1 MISRRTASHSQQS
14 QALVSRI
21 VRADVNLPENIS
33 VEYPEA
39 SRCTRAMLR
48 QQPDRR
54 PSAMSLLNRPRLQ
67 PPSYELP
74 GMSTQ
79 STQSTP
85 RDGTRFDH
93 YNRDRHRELGSRPRH
108 LAERGTAAKAAF
120 SPRVRGNEVEDF
132 KDEKYGIQC
141 IHQYVTHKGI
151 IDDATDPGRP
161 RGVSGRPT
169 ASPVIIA
176 SGVPRGS
183 EMRTGSREAPLSARP
198 KAYQAQ
204 WPQPVQRKRKE
215 QLLDSSLAAKLRVH
229 RIRGTVFELLPA
241 VPSDPH
247 SAIHLRL
254 ALVDIVLERSEA
266 VTPRLLRRVV
276 AFPPQLTRHDLL
288 RALHIHTVCDGH
300 DMCRLFL
307 EDVLWPFGDHAAH
320 DLHHGSYVLL
330 RLPFELRDQH
340 GQDLCDFYI
349 DEGLSLCPSL
359 ALLAADGSSVSPM
372 SSLPSAFDPALEFPD
387 GVAPDQLS
395 PSPSL
400 DSQFAAWR
408 FQAWFIRHGTCD
420 VCRGMRPLEL
430 WPHFAR
436 WRNSI
441 EGAWSDVLD
450 PATPFSLHLVHPQP
464 TVVTP
469 GFPNVPHLLIEQDTP
484 VGYCAILVSVVALD
498 EQALPFQ
505 QQLAL
510 SVPAF
515 GPTSVLL
522 QLLGLD
528 DLDDSWQLD
537 IHIGDTMSAADGVLD
552 LLTGQLVV
560 LTLRSPDVSRGS
572 SEPEAEDVDDSSLL
586 ALGSLPL
593 GSPPVVQLAVQKHVI
608 NIDEGSQEAHQWLP
622 PAMRPGAAG
631 DNGTSSEGPPI
642 GSVDAL
648 FEWWHTLDF
657 EDGDPQRQAPEFLT
671 YFLHGRRVPT
681 CRDARWVIPLPPLS
695 PEGLMARFRQCWLD
709 LVDHD
714 APLFV
719 FPVFPQ
725 PPDLRPH
732 RPVIHVL
739 LLQEPLDLFSPM
751 LLSKQ
756 VQDDMWSHAAFLI
769 ATPTHRFAALM
780 LAEVAPLCFR
790 ATMVMDCEV
799 LVGDS
804 VLTSTAVQHVPP
816 RLNIKVTVHERLPD
830 GPLPAILSLGAA
842 EVPVT
847 LQVAMD
853 MAGAGPPDRYVP
865 IHTWYIDHRRWQVC
879 EQPRTLV
886 LQPSALEAWMVLAQ
900 NLWADRV
907 MPSRSIQVSVV
918 APHPGPRAAVP
929 NSMHVILEQSELRY
943 EPRIPLL
950 ISSLVAGFETFQAV
964 SVEPRMSC
972 NSLVWFAG
980 LDDCQPLGPRSCKCV
995 FGEQEFVH
1003 DHPFTLDPGSFVRIL
1018 PGLPAL
1024 DVPTD
1029 DDDSSSLLQFLS
1041 ASSVPR
1047 TLASPPVQLCL
1058 DALIES
1064 GPHQR
1069 QKTRLCD
1076 SAPSLHWFQHASW
1089 RQQCFDAPLPSL
1101 AGLPEGLQ
1109 LTPASY
1115 WALVK
1120 DPSTMP
1126 SPTALRLYVDG
1137 ATGYGGAGWA
1147 VIVVLDS
1154 LDGEFFL
1161 GCVWGRVQLDMVA
1174 PDWVGAREPDN
1185 IAAELS
1191 AALYALYLGLRLPFA
1206 LPVFLCPDLAF
1217 SLDLCQQTCVT
1228 STPNARLAQMV
1239 RVVYSW
1245 HVECGLDKIAGH
1257 SHHPWNDLADT
1268 LAKFAIHHPMD
1279 SAPFVIEPLHE
1290 LALEPHDLAWVWQQ
1304 QMAPSYAQCV
1314 PALLEGQFH
1323 QFRPCWQSISVPD
1336 IASPVKDPCYE
1347 WLSLQLVSANV
1358 LALDRLDPET
1368 LPTRR
1373 SAERTMRLDSQM
1385 HLRGVHLL
1393 GIQEARTPQGRYE
1406 SDHYVIL
1413 ASGADHSHSAC
1424 LGCELWLHKSAPCL
1438 FTPAG
1443 EQVPLSRATLTVVH
1457 ADPRR
1462 LLVRV
1467 RVASIVWVLV
1477 VLHAPYRSATFSD
1490 DQLWSWWHETADLI
1504 SKVGAVWCSV
1514 FVDANADL
1522 PSTTDPETADP
1533 ERPFEW
1539 FVSHLGLLAPA
1550 CDPTLHSGPSWTWTH
1565 PRGHRSRRD
1574 FVLLSADF
1582 AQLASASQV
1591 LYDHDVSFAHDDHV
1605 PVWVQ
1610 LDGKCM
1616 VEPLAARYRWDPDK
1630 LQDPQTVAAFQ
1641 AALHTLPLPTWQVN
1655 VDDHSALWHQQVL
1668 QLGQQFFAATRTR
1681 RNRLGLQPS
1690 TIQAIRFKRDI
1701 LDAARRLGLMTD
1713 VDFKPVL
1720 RSIEKFV
1727 RRLVHADLQ
1736 CYFDS
1741 VVGEV
1746 DCAALSGAS
1755 KDLFTRLRRL
1765 GSARIKR
1772 PGPRPLPALK
1782 RHDGTLACTYEEQQT
1797 LWMQQFAATEAGV
1810 SVTWQ
1815 SLMEVHKGQVNIPF
1829 SDLAVEAF
1837 PQEWQLLRCLARL
1850 KRNKAPGP
1858 DQLPSALLKA
1868 GGTPLARQLATLLL
1882 KVVSTTTEPLLWKGG
1897 RAAPLWKGKA
1907 SPQNPDSY
1915 RSIFISNF
1923 TTKLFHQCLRQ
1934 HLVDSW
1940 LATSTALQCGGRPFF
1955 GTDLAHHLVQAHA
1968 HWCTHHRRPH
1978 AVVFF
1983 DFKAAFY
1990 SVLRQGLTQFP
2001 IDPQRL
2007 FHDAQLRGLDQPH
2020 LARLVS
2026 ALQLGAEELGLD
2038 PHVDRMLADVL
2049 TNTFFTVD
2057 GVPEPC
2063 ATARGTRPGDPVGD
2077 VLFNIVMASLL
2088 ADLRRALQRH
2098 TGLPWLTDPGPC
2110 ADFATW
2116 QDPPPAG
2123 IGDVSFV
2130 DDCAILIH
2138 AEHNDALE
2146 QLLRVVLQ
2154 TFTSQAA
2161 RRGLVVNFEAGKSEI
2176 VWSTIGPGARAARQR
2191 LAASGHWFAWD
2202 PDVPASSVR
2211 VVHAYRHLGT
2221 WIQASNSHRRE
2232 IIARGSAARQSW
2244 GPLARS
2250 FYGHRAVSTSTKA
2263 KVFHALSLSRFVF
2276 QAHVWCGVTAKEL
2289 QSWTSHLRAPLLQ
2302 LLRRPLHG
2310 LRAFEL
2316 STPVL
2321 AGLLGVLPPADL
2333 LHVARLRY
2341 FGRFLRMCPP
2351 MLWNWLSALFQSGLG
2366 WLSDCVDSFRWLT
2379 TFYRA
2384 ASLPSADAPLADW
2397 VTWVRLDAAWRGR
2410 IRTAAA
2416 QCLRYHQRLAEHRVW
2431 QVRFRQTLAQAQ
2443 VQLPSDVPAPP
2454 SPEWCCEVCAATFS
2468 SRRALAT
2475 HAYKVHG
2482 YRAEVRYYGDTGLC
2496 NACGLLFHDRARLHR
2511 HLLGSSDCFDTLRAT
2526 APPLTEA
2533 EVDDLDE
2540 AARTRAKELKQQGWL
2555 PTKALVAV
2563 QQTYG
2568 PLLPSPTEPA
2578 AQEMYRRR
2586 ALRTPTPGH
2595 RFRCLE
2601 GRRIDAAPSGASVWW
2616 TSSDIPPLV
2625 FQSTGG
2631 AQVGGGALAMGSLAR
2646 EAARLHVC
2654 ALTFV
2659 HFFSGFRIFRTF
2671 WSTPFARMAVRCSS
2685 SQWTFAS
2692 KSKTPIW
2699 RHRSRWPGG
2708 AAESMTDS
2716 FSVQGEGPPARRGRR
2731 RGFSMAGHPPFLK
2744 PIPTLTSR
2752 QSIQVLIGTRL
2763 LQFLWTLLVDLALA
2777 GGCGFCEHP
2786 QYPLWAAEQRPAS
2799 IWITE
2804 PSRLLRGLACFQAVS
2819 YDQCVYGAVAIKPTT
2834 LLLLR
2839 MPSFRIQTL
2848 CAGRM
2853 GRCPHGRAAHEG
2865 LAGLQD
2871 DGAFKTSRC
2880 KVYPEAMNRALSRA
2894 IHSFVDVTFA
2904 DCSLAQVLPVEF
2916 QPYRA
2921 TAFASEADVQK
2932 DYYPEAAGD

>member
-1 MISRRTASHSQQS
+1 MDLPPVALSVPRLRSALRGHASLRSPRSVQFLDVVDLVLWDDTEVRSLTTCQCCLQGQCRHFWHLHGQLADAERIFHIVARWQLGGPPCFACGVGGSALSDPYGLCLGRSPVEDRVRLEDWTFSGNSLPFWIPITLSGSEEAFHRSCVATWFDFLTPGETVWLVPVTPPPSTWRSTVAHVLIIQGNPLGMVPALLQCTTAPPFAQWRAVLHRSVDTVAQLFDLAQCHSRCLVGSRLCHLEGPTLPRAYAGEEIAPIDDGALLIGAVMEIEASLDGSPVNSDDEASDTTLPSDGSICSDIESGSSEVEALHDSDATAMLPLSTATSAPPRPLGELAWDEVPFAFRIDDVCNVGNTPPSWVPVCGGHSYGSAHDEDATVLMQRAGRSSATSSTDLGTSGPADLASLSHSFGASDAVARSPSGS
-14 QALVSRI
+14 QTWMVF
-21 VRADVNLPENIS
+21 
-33 VEYPEA
+33 
-39 SRCTRAMLR
+39 LR
-48 QQPDRR
+48 PDD
-54 PSAMSLLNRPRLQ
+54 
-67 PPSYELP
+67 YF
-74 GMSTQ
+74 T
-79 STQSTP
+79 
-85 RDGTRFDH
+85 FD
-93 YNRDRHRELGSRPRH
+93 L
-108 LAERGTAAKAAF
+108 
-120 SPRVRGNEVEDF
+120 
-132 KDEKYGIQC
+132 
-141 IHQYVTHKGI
+141 
-151 IDDATDPGRP
+151 
-161 RGVSGRPT
+161 PT
-169 ASPVIIA
+169 AVSLPSVSDVARLVDLNGRFPIA
-176 SGVPRGS
+176 
-183 EMRTGSREAPLSARP
+183 
-198 KAYQAQ
+198 
-204 WPQPVQRKRKE
+204 
-215 QLLDSSLAAKLRVH
+215 VH
-229 RIRGTVFELLPA
+229 RIRGTVFELLPEVQPVILQCA
-241 VPSDPH
+241 SDPH
-247 SAIHLRL
+247 SAINLRL
-254 ALVDIVLERSEA
+254 ALVDIVLERSGA

-276 AFPPQLTRHDLL
+276 ALPPQLTRHDLL
-288 RALHIHTVCDGH
+288 RALHIHMVCDGH
-300 DMCRLFL
+300 DLCRLFL
-307 EDVLWPFGDHAAH
+307 DDVLWLFEDPAAH
-320 DLHHGSYVLL
+320 DVHHGSYVLL

-340 GQDLCDFYI
+340 GQALCDFYI

-359 ALLAADGSSVSPM
+359 ALLAANGSSVSPM
-372 SSLPSAFDPALEFPD
+372 SSLPSDFDPAIEFPD

-395 PSPSL
+395 PSPSMG
-400 DSQFAAWR
+400 SQSFSVWR
-408 FQAWFIRHGTCD
+408 FQAWFVRHGTLD

-430 WPHFAR
+430 WPDFAR

-441 EGAWSDVLD
+441 EGAWHDVLD
-450 PATPFSLHLVHPQP
+450 PTIPFSIHLVHPQP
-464 TVVTP
+464 TAVTP
-469 GFPNVPHLLIEQDTP
+469 GFPNIPHLIIEQDTP

-515 GPTSVLL
+515 GPTNVLL
-522 QLLGLD
+522 HLLGLD
-528 DLDDSWQLD
+528 DMDDRWQLT
-537 IHIGDTMSAADGVLD
+537 IHVGDAVVTADGLLD

-560 LTLRSPDVSRGS
+560 LTLRSPGVSRGS
-572 SEPEAEDVDDSSLL
+572 SEPEAEDVDDHSLL

-593 GSPPVVQLAVQKHVI
+593 GSPPVVQLAVHKHVI
-608 NIDEGSQEAHQWLP
+608 NIDEGSQEADQWLP

-642 GSVDAL
+642 GSVDAFL
-648 FEWWHTLDF
+648 EWWHTLDF

-695 PEGLMARFRQCWLD
+695 PESLMARFRQCWTD

-714 APLFV
+714 APIFV

-790 ATMVMDCEV
+790 ATMVMDCEA

-816 RLNIKVTVHERLPD
+816 GLNIKVTVHERLPD

-842 EVPVT
+842 EIPVP

-853 MAGAGPPDRYVP
+853 MATQAHPDRYVP

-886 LQPSALEAWMVLAQ
+886 LQPSALEAWLGLAQ

-907 MPSRSIQVSVV
+907 VPSRSIQVSVV

-950 ISSLVAGFETFQAV
+950 ISSLVTGFETFQAV

-980 LDDCQPLGPRSCKCV
+980 LDDCQPLGPRPCKCV
-995 FGEQEFVH
+995 FGAQEFVH
-1003 DHPFTLDPGSFVRIL
+1003 DHPFMLDPGSFVRIL
-1018 PGLPAL
+1018 PGLPAMG
-1024 DVPTD
+1024 VPTD
-1029 DDDSSSLLQFLS
+1029 DDDSGSLLQLPS
-1041 ASSVPR
+1041 ASALMRPA
-1047 TLASPPVQLCL
+1047 ASPPVQLCL

-1089 RQQCFDAPLPSL
+1089 RQRIRLRCLP
-1101 AGLPEGLQ
+1101 
-1109 LTPASY
+1109 
-1115 WALVK
+1115 
-1120 DPSTMP
+1120 
-1126 SPTALRLYVDG
+1126 
-1137 ATGYGGAGWA
+1137 GGAGWA

-1161 GCVWGRVQLDMVA
+1161 GCVWGRVQLDTTA

-1268 LAKFAIHHPMD
+1268 LAKFAIHHSMD

-1323 QFRPCWQSISVPD
+1323 QFRPCWQSIHVPD
-1336 IASPVKDPCYE
+1336 VASPVRDLHHE
-1347 WLSLQLVSANV
+1347 RLSLQLVSANV
-1358 LALDRLDPET
+1358 LALDRLDLET

-1385 HLRGVHLL
+1385 HLRGVHIL
-1393 GIQEARTPQGRYE
+1393 GIQEARTPPGRYE
-1406 SDHYVIL
+1406 SDHYIIL

-1424 LGCELWLHKSAPCL
+1424 LGCELFGC
-1438 FTPAG
+1438 T
-1443 EQVPLSRATLTVVH
+1443 R
-1457 ADPRR
+1457 
-1462 LLVRV
+1462 
-1467 RVASIVWVLV
+1467 
-1477 VLHAPYRSATFSD
+1477 
-1490 DQLWSWWHETADLI
+1490 
-1504 SKVGAVWCSV
+1504 
-1514 FVDANADL
+1514 
-1522 PSTTDPETADP
+1522 
-1533 ERPFEW
+1533 
-1539 FVSHLGLLAPA
+1539 
-1550 CDPTLHSGPSWTWTH
+1550 
-1565 PRGHRSRRD
+1565 
-1574 FVLLSADF
+1574 
-1582 AQLASASQV
+1582 LASASQV

-1605 PVWVQ
+1605 PVWAQ
-1610 LDGKCM
+1610 LDGACV
-1616 VEPLAARYRWDPDK
+1616 VEPLAVRYRWDPDK
-1630 LQDPQTVAAFQ
+1630 MQDPQT
-1641 AALHTLPLPTWQVN
+1641 
-1655 VDDHSALWHQQVL
+1655 
-1668 QLGQQFFAATRTR
+1668 
-1681 RNRLGLQPS
+1681 
-1690 TIQAIRFKRDI
+1690 
-1701 LDAARRLGLMTD
+1701 
-1713 VDFKPVL
+1713 
-1720 RSIEKFV
+1720 
-1727 RRLVHADLQ
+1727 
-1736 CYFDS
+1736 
-1741 VVGEV
+1741 
-1746 DCAALSGAS
+1746 
-1755 KDLFTRLRRL
+1755 
-1765 GSARIKR
+1765 
-1772 PGPRPLPALK
+1772 
-1782 RHDGTLACTYEEQQT
+1782 
-1797 LWMQQFAATEAGV
+1797 
-1810 SVTWQ
+1810 
-1815 SLMEVHKGQVNIPF
+1815 
-1829 SDLAVEAF
+1829 
-1837 PQEWQLLRCLARL
+1837 
-1850 KRNKAPGP
+1850 
-1858 DQLPSALLKA
+1858 
-1868 GGTPLARQLATLLL
+1868 
-1882 KVVSTTTEPLLWKGG
+1882 
-1897 RAAPLWKGKA
+1897 
-1907 SPQNPDSY
+1907 
-1915 RSIFISNF
+1915 
-1923 TTKLFHQCLRQ
+1923 
-1934 HLVDSW
+1934 
-1940 LATSTALQCGGRPFF
+1940 
-1955 GTDLAHHLVQAHA
+1955 
-1968 HWCTHHRRPH
+1968 
-1978 AVVFF
+1978 
-1983 DFKAAFY
+1983 
-1990 SVLRQGLTQFP
+1990 
-2001 IDPQRL
+2001 
-2007 FHDAQLRGLDQPH
+2007 
-2020 LARLVS
+2020 
-2026 ALQLGAEELGLD
+2026 
-2038 PHVDRMLADVL
+2038 
-2049 TNTFFTVD
+2049 
-2057 GVPEPC
+2057 
-2063 ATARGTRPGDPVGD
+2063 
-2077 VLFNIVMASLL
+2077 
-2088 ADLRRALQRH
+2088 
-2098 TGLPWLTDPGPC
+2098 
-2110 ADFATW
+2110 
-2116 QDPPPAG
+2116 
-2123 IGDVSFV
+2123 
-2130 DDCAILIH
+2130 
-2138 AEHNDALE
+2138 
-2146 QLLRVVLQ
+2146 
-2154 TFTSQAA
+2154 
-2161 RRGLVVNFEAGKSEI
+2161 
-2176 VWSTIGPGARAARQR
+2176 
-2191 LAASGHWFAWD
+2191 
-2202 PDVPASSVR
+2202 
-2211 VVHAYRHLGT
+2211 
-2221 WIQASNSHRRE
+2221 ASNSHRRE
-2232 IIARGSAARQSW
+2232 VIARGSAARQSW

-2250 FYGHRAVSTSTKA
+2250 FYGHRAVSTPTKA

-2351 MLWNWLSALFQSGLG
+2351 MLWHWLSALFQSGLG
-2366 WLSDCVDSFRWLT
+2366 WLSDCLDSFRWLT

-2397 VTWVRLDAAWRGR
+2397 VTWVRLDAAWKGR
-2410 IRTAAA
+2410 IRTAAT
-2416 QCLRYHQRLAEHRVW
+2416 QCLRYHQRLAEHQVW

-2454 SPEWCCEVCAATFS
+2454 SPEWCCEVCSATFG

-2578 AQEMYRRR
+2578 AREMYRRR
-2586 ALRTPTPGH
+2586 ALRAPTPGH

-2646 EAARLHVC
+2646 EAARLHVR

-2659 HFFSGFRIFRTF
+2659 HFFSGFRRPADLQDILEHTIRPDGTHVFVI
-2671 WSTPFARMAVRCSS
+2671 SVDICLQKHDANLAS
-2685 SQWTFAS
+2685 SQSLAW
-2692 KSKTPIW
+2692 W
-2699 RHRSRWPGG
+2699 RRRIHDGFVFGAGG
-2708 AAESMTDS
+2708 
-2716 FSVQGEGPPARRGRR
+2716 GPPCETWSAARLFEG
-2731 RGFSMAGHPPFLK
+2731 GPPPLRTAQDLWGL
-2744 PIPTLTSR
+2744 PTLTSR
-2752 QSIQVLIGTRL
+2752 QSTQVLIGTRL
-2763 LQFLWTLLVDLALA
+2763 LQFLWTILVDLALA

-2786 QYPLWAAEQRPAS
+2786 QYKLWAAEQRPAS

-2853 GRCPHGRAAHEG
+2853 GRCHHGRAAHEG